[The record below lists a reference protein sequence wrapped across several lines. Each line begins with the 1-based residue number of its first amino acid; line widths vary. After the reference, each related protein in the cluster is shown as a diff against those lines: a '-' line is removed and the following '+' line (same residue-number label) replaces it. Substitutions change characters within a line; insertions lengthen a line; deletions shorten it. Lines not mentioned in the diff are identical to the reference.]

1 MSYSICRISKIK
13 SAGVTGIQI
22 HDRREKKGI
31 SHTNEDIDWTKKD
44 QNIDLLNQQE
54 KFQTVV
60 KNRIGELNLAHGI
73 RKNATVM
80 CQFLVTS
87 DNAFFNNMIKPDQ
100 IDFFKKSLDFMEN
113 RYGKQ
118 NMVSAT
124 IHFDEM
130 TPHMHI
136 NFVPVTSDGRLS
148 ARDLFSPGNL
158 RKLQDDFNRHCKE
171 NGYDLERG
179 KLHSKKEHLSVE
191 EYKIETKFEQLK
203 DKIKELEKLESID
216 SSVSLEAEKKKL
228 VYLPKEVEEI
238 KDQNKSLKIELHDKN
253 IDIGNLKREVQ
264 ELNKTLV
271 VTQKDLNTALRP
283 SNKLSDLKSEIKAL
297 ESYLNKH
304 PDIKNKMQPYEI
316 SKNKSY
322 EFGNKLVEIKK
333 SYGEVLI
340 YKNTNIDK
348 SLQLHKNI
356 LNCDKLVFELS
367 KIKNSINASMDHIKS
382 LEIELSSKKG
392 LFNKGTPRKQIEA
405 EIKLHQSLI
414 QTLKTDLLD
423 KKLIEFKNID
433 EVIEKTN
440 LNQDVFIDLKQICKL
455 KADNYEI
462 KLNNLIKDYKYT
474 KNLSNM
480 QDKPLRDISDSIDS
494 RYKLDVNSN
503 KNFRITKEDRKWILE
518 DMDKLNPGLK
528 DACKDMYSQ
537 LDRPVIDKTI
547 QKNAQM
553 NFDMEL

>member
-44 QNIDLLNQQE
+44 QNIDLINQQE

-60 KNRIGELNLAHGI
+60 KNRIGELDLAHGV

-80 CQFLVTS
+80 CQCLITS
-87 DNAFFNNMIKPDQ
+87 DNTFFQSMSKAEQ

-124 IHFDEM
+124 VHFDEM
-130 TPHMHI
+130 TPHMHV

-216 SSVSLEAEKKKL
+216 NTVNLEAEKKKM
-228 VYLPKEVEEI
+228 VYMPKEVDQI
-238 KDQNKSLKIELHDKN
+238 KDQNKSLKVELHDKDLQ
-253 IDIGNLKREVQ
+253 ITTLKREIE
-264 ELNKTLV
+264 ELNKSLSETK
-271 VTQKDLNTALRP
+271 KDLNTALKP
-283 SNKLSDLKSEIKAL
+283 SRNLNDLKSEIKAF

-316 SKNKSY
+316 SKKQSY
-322 EFGNKLVEIKK
+322 EFGNKLVEIKR
-333 SYGEVLI
+333 SYGE
-340 YKNTNIDK
+340 
-348 SLQLHKNI
+348 I
-356 LNCDKLVFELS
+356 LNEKNQSIQKTLNIEKKVVRWDEITSDLTQ
-367 KIKNSINASMDHIKS
+367 IKNSINASMQHIKA
-382 LEIELSSKKG
+382 LEVDLSSKKG
-392 LFNKGTPRKQIEA
+392 FFNKGKDIQS
-405 EIKLHQSLI
+405 EIKVHQDSI
-414 QTLKTDLLD
+414 QGLKAQLRD
-423 KKLIEFKNID
+423 KYKIEFEDIDRGFKNIETKKD
-433 EVIEKTN
+433 VLIQEKNVQKSHTD
-440 LNQDVFIDLKQICKL
+440 QCEMKL
-455 KADNYEI
+455 DTIVKS
-462 KLNNLIKDYKYT
+462 YKYT
-474 KNLSNM
+474 KNLSNL
-480 QDKPLRDISDSIDS
+480 QDGPFRDISDRIDS
-494 RYKLDVNSN
+494 SFQLDINSSRN
-503 KNFRITKEDRKWILE
+503 LRITKDDRKWLLE
-518 DMDKLNPGLK
+518 DIEKFNPEFK
-528 DACKDMYSQ
+528 DACKNMYDQSDQ
-537 LDRPVIDKTI
+537 AALNKTI
-547 QKNAQM
+547 QKKAQLHL
-553 NFDMEL
+553 DMEL